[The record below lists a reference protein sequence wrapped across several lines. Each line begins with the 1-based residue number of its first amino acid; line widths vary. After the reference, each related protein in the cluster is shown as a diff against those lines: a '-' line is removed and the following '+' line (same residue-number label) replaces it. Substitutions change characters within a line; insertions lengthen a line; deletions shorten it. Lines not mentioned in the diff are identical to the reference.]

1 MSATGTGAT
10 KEASDALLPDTVD
23 ESANVMLLESVV
35 ADVGVA
41 RALNDVGVGIGTLV
55 GSEDAVAI
63 KTAVVVVAVP
73 VAAVVVV
80 VFGDGLGVGNAS
92 KEIDVAGGDAVEAG
106 VGTGCLSVKNGDVD
120 VGDVV
125 IAVADEVIVVPAP
138 KLLSSV
144 HAIGSPLTAPTH
156 VLKSASPTRNGFSE
170 PALAWMSK
178 RENGMLTP
186 KSLYATVVTRAATV
200 ANLVCI
206 SSTTID
212 RPTEA
217 SGAPNPVELI
227 ATALPNMAP

>member
-1 MSATGTGAT
+1 MSATGTGGT
-10 KEASDALLPDTVD
+10 KEASGALLPDTVD
-23 ESANVMLLESVV
+23 ESAMLLELVET
-35 ADVGVA
+35 DVGVA
-41 RALNDVGVGIGTLV
+41 RALNDAGVGIGTLV

-73 VAAVVVV
+73 VAAVVVI
-80 VFGDGLGVGNAS
+80 VFGDVGNAS

-120 VGDVV
+120 VATAGGDVV
-125 IAVADEVIVVPAP
+125 IAVADEVTVVPAP